1 MSIFRHK
8 ITEEEAVAAVHA
20 AVATPEEKRVYQQHK
35 ARVARESQA
44 AWSRH
49 QRWDK

>member
-1 MSIFRHK
+1 MTIFKHK
-8 ITEEEAVAAVHA
+8 TTEEEAVAAVYA
-20 AVATPEEKRVYQQHK
+20 RVATLEEKRLYHQYK
-35 ARVARESQA
+35 ARTARESQA